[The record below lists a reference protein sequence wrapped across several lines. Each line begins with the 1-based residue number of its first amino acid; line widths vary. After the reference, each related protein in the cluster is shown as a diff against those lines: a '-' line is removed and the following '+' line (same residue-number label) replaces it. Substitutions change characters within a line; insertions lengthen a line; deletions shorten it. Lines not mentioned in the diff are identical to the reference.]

1 MSRHQQSRTE
11 LLRTLKKAF
20 QLAVLSRKKN
30 SPSTDE
36 LADMISQPRSAS
48 RRNFFSTAAAA
59 GLMIGAGGL
68 IEACKK
74 GEEVLSTSGALTSER
89 NGGCTS
95 NIVIV
100 GGGMAGLNCCYQL
113 KKAGVYSKVYEASA
127 RVGGRIFTAN
137 NIMAPGLT
145 TELGGEFID
154 SIHTDMIH
162 LANEFNLPLLDTF
175 APSETALVYQ
185 DYFFNG
191 QHYSLQEVIDAFV
204 PYASQIQ
211 SDIDALPNVIVY
223 NNYGNADYYDNQSIS
238 EYFDSIGMSGWIRE
252 ALEVAY
258 LTEYGREVD
267 DQSSINFLYLFS
279 PDTANGTFDIFGE
292 SDERYKISGGN
303 QRVIAKLYEQ
313 VQSRVTMERKLTKIS
328 QLANGT
334 YKLWFEKPN
343 GTTVQVSADVVVLAI
358 PFTILRTVQ
367 MDMTLPDWKINAI
380 QNLGY
385 GSNAKLMMGFNSR
398 HWRTQGYAGYNFSDN
413 GMQTGWDNSELQGGT
428 KGGYTVFLG
437 GNLGNDLGSGTP
449 QSQKDIY
456 LPKLEQIW
464 SGISEKYNGNVQ
476 RMHWPTQPYTLG
488 SYACY
493 RPGQFQTI
501 AGAERKSIGNLH
513 FAGEHCSLSYQGYMN
528 GAAETGKKAANKIL
542 ETLCGGNGNNRV
554 EEEEV
559 KPLRYH

>member
-11 LLRTLKKAF
+11 LLRSLRKAF
-20 QLAVLSRKKN
+20 QLAVLSQKKN
-30 SPSTDE
+30 SPPVDE

-48 RRNFFSTAAAA
+48 RRNFLSNTAKAGLVFGAA
-59 GLMIGAGGL
+59 GLIN
-68 IEACKK
+68 ACKK
-74 GEEVLSTSGALTSER
+74 GSDALMETAGI
-89 NGGCTS
+89 NGMKNESCNM

-100 GGGMAGLNCCYQL
+100 GAGMAGLNCCYQL
-113 KKAGVYSKVYEASA
+113 KKQGIGSKVYEAST
-127 RVGGRIFTAN
+127 RVGGRIFTAS

-162 LANEFNLPLLDTF
+162 LAQEFNLPLIDTF
-175 APSETALVYQ
+175 APSETSLVYQ

-191 QHYSLQEVIDAFV
+191 QHYSLQEVIDAFL

-211 SDIDALPNVIVY
+211 SDINSLPNVIVY
-223 NNYGNADYYDNQSIS
+223 NNYGNADFYDNQSIS
-238 EYFDSIGMSGWIRE
+238 QYFDSIGMTGWIRE

-267 DQSSINFLYLFS
+267 DQSAINFLYLFS
-279 PDTANGTFDIFGE
+279 PDTSAGTFDIFGE

-303 QRVIAKLYEQ
+303 QLVINKIYEQ
-313 VQSRVTMERKLTKIS
+313 VQTSVTLERKLVKLS
-328 QLANGT
+328 KLANNT

-343 GTTVQVSADVVVLAI
+343 GTTIQITADAVVLTL
-358 PFTILRTVQ
+358 PFTILRTV
-367 MDMTLPDWKINAI
+367 DLSGVTLPSWKTNAI

-385 GSNAKLMMGFNSR
+385 GTNAKLMLGFNSR
-398 HWRTQGYAGYNFSDN
+398 YWRSQGYTGYNFSDT
-413 GMQTGWDNSELQGGT
+413 GMQTGWDNSELQGGI

-437 GNLGNDLGSGTP
+437 GNLGIDLGSGTAE
-449 QSQKDIY
+449 SQKNIY

-464 SGISEKYNGNVQ
+464 NGISSQYNGNVQ
-476 RMHWPTQPYTLG
+476 RMQWPSQPYTLG

-501 AGAERKSIGNLH
+501 CGAERKEVGNLF
-513 FAGEHCSLSYQGYMN
+513 FAGEHCSLNFQGYMN
-528 GAAETGKKAANKIL
+528 GAAETGKRAASKII
-542 ETLCGGNGNNRV
+542 ETLCGGGGRV
-554 EEEEV
+554 EEEAEGKV
-559 KPLRYH
+559 MQY